1 MSMAKFRKVKNNR
14 KNSPTKG
21 MIYGRAV
28 VNSVVHTSAIAKKIT
43 ERCTVTEPD
52 ILAVINALMTEISAN
67 IAEGNKVV
75 LDNFGSFK
83 LGIRTSPAVSAKKF
97 TQANIKAMYII
108 YSPYSVMDQGKR
120 VKPMLSGIKM
130 EEMTEYNGIEDE
142 NDGGGTPGGTPG
154 GTSGGT
160 TSGGTSG
167 GGSGKD
173 NTGDTSGGT
182 DKDNPSGGNTESGGT
197 GKDNTGSGED
207 GGRDNV
213 DL

>member
-1 MSMAKFRKVKNNR
+1 MAKFRKVKNNR
-14 KNSPTKG
+14 KNSPTRG

-28 VNSVVHTSAIAKKIT
+28 VNRVVHTSAIAKKIT

-67 IAEGNKVV
+67 ISEGNKVV

-130 EEMTEYNGIEDE
+130 EEMTEYNGIEDKE
-142 NDGGGTPGGTPG
+142 NGGG
-154 GTSGGT
+154 

-167 GGSGKD
+167 GTDKD

-182 DKDNPSGGNTESGGT
+182 DKDNPGGGNTPSGDT
-197 GKDNTGSGED
+197 GKDNTGDGE
-207 GGRDNV
+207 GGGGDNV
-213 DL
+213 NF

>member
-14 KNSPTKG
+14 KNSPTRG

-28 VNSVVHTSAIAKKIT
+28 VNRVVHTSAIAKKIT

-67 IAEGNKVV
+67 ISEGNKVV

-130 EEMTEYNGIEDE
+130 EEMTEYNGIEDKE
-142 NDGGGTPGGTPG
+142 NGGG
-154 GTSGGT
+154 

-167 GGSGKD
+167 GGTSGRTDKD
-173 NTGDTSGGT
+173 NTGDTSG
-182 DKDNPSGGNTESGGT
+182 KDNPSGGNNPSGDT
-197 GKDNTGSGED
+197 GKDNTGDGE
-207 GGRDNV
+207 GGGGDNV
-213 DL
+213 NF

>member
-14 KNSPTKG
+14 KNSPTRG

-28 VNSVVHTSAIAKKIT
+28 VNRVVHTSAIAKKIT

-67 IAEGNKVV
+67 ISEGNKVV

-108 YSPYSVMDQGKR
+108 YSPYTVMDQGKR

-130 EEMTEYNGIEDE
+130 EEMTEYNGIEDKE
-142 NDGGGTPGGTPG
+142 NDGG
-154 GTSGGT
+154 

-167 GGSGKD
+167 GTDKD

-182 DKDNPSGGNTESGGT
+182 DKDNPSGGNTPSGGT
-197 GKDNTGSGED
+197 GKDNTGDGE
-207 GGRDNV
+207 GGGGDNV
-213 DL
+213 NF

>member
-142 NDGGGTPGGTPG
+142 NNGGGTPG

-167 GGSGKD
+167 GGTDKD

-182 DKDNPSGGNTESGGT
+182 NKDNPSGGNTESGGT
-197 GKDNTGSGED
+197 GSGED
-207 GGRDNV
+207 GGSDNV
-213 DL
+213 DF

>member
-28 VNSVVHTSAIAKKIT
+28 VNRVVHTSAIAKKIT

-75 LDNFGSFK
+75 LDEFGSFK

-97 TQANIKAMYII
+97 TSANIKNMYVI
-108 YSPYSVMDQGKR
+108 YTPYTFMDHGKR

-142 NDGGGTPGGTPG
+142 ENAGGTTGG

-160 TSGGTSG
+160 SGETSGGTSG
-167 GGSGKD
+167 DNTQTGGS
-173 NTGDTSGGT
+173 
-182 DKDNPSGGNTESGGT
+182 GNTESGGT
-197 GKDNTGSGED
+197 GDGQGSGSTD
-207 GGRDNV
+207 V

>member
-28 VNSVVHTSAIAKKIT
+28 VNKVVHTRAIAKKIT

-67 IAEGNKVV
+67 IADGNKVV
-75 LDNFGSFK
+75 LDEFGSFK
-83 LGIRTSPAVSAKKF
+83 LGIRTTPAESARKF
-97 TQANIKAMYII
+97 TEANIKNKYII
-108 YSPYSVMDQGKR
+108 YSPYTVMEQGRR

-130 EEMTEYNGIEDE
+130 EELTEYNGIEDKE
-142 NDGGGTPGGTPG
+142 NGG

-160 TSGGTSG
+160 S
-167 GGSGKD
+167 
-173 NTGDTSGGT
+173 GDTSGGT
-182 DKDNPSGGNTESGGT
+182 DKDNPSGGNTPSGDT
-197 GKDNTGSGED
+197 GKDNTGGGESGGD
-207 GGRDNV
+207 DNV
-213 DL
+213 NL

>member
-1 MSMAKFRKVKNNR
+1 MAKFRKVKNNR
-14 KNSPTKG
+14 KNSPTRG

-28 VNSVVHTSAIAKKIT
+28 VNRVVHTSAIAKKIT

-67 IAEGNKVV
+67 ISEGNKVV

-97 TQANIKAMYII
+97 TSANIKAMYII

-130 EEMTEYNGIEDE
+130 EEMTEYNGIEDKE
-142 NDGGGTPGGTPG
+142 NGGG
-154 GTSGGT
+154 

-167 GGSGKD
+167 GG
-173 NTGDTSGGT
+173 TSGGT
-182 DKDNPSGGNTESGGT
+182 DKDNTGDTSDKDNPGGGNTPSGDT
-197 GKDNTGSGED
+197 GKDNTGDGE
-207 GGRDNV
+207 GGGGDNV
-213 DL
+213 NF

>member
-142 NDGGGTPGGTPG
+142 NDGGGTSG

-167 GGSGKD
+167 GGTGKD
-173 NTGDTSGGT
+173 NTGDTSGST

-197 GKDNTGSGED
+197 GSGED
-207 GGRDNV
+207 GGSDNV
-213 DL
+213 DF

>member
-1 MSMAKFRKVKNNR
+1 MAKFRKVKNNR

-75 LDNFGSFK
+75 LDEFGSFK
-83 LGIRTSPAVSAKKF
+83 LGIRTSPAVNAKKF

-167 GGSGKD
+167 GGTGKD

>member
-14 KNSPTKG
+14 KNSPTRG

-28 VNSVVHTSAIAKKIT
+28 VNRVVHTSAIAKKIT

-67 IAEGNKVV
+67 ISEGNKVV

-120 VKPMLSGIKM
+120 VKPMLSGVKM
-130 EEMTEYNGIEDE
+130 EEMTEYNGIEDKE
-142 NDGGGTPGGTPG
+142 NGGG
-154 GTSGGT
+154 

-167 GGSGKD
+167 GGTSGGTDKD
-173 NTGDTSGGT
+173 NTGDTSG
-182 DKDNPSGGNTESGGT
+182 KDNPGGGNTPSGDT
-197 GKDNTGSGED
+197 GKDNTGDGE
-207 GGRDNV
+207 GGGGDNV
-213 DL
+213 NF

>member
-14 KNSPTKG
+14 KNSPTRG

-28 VNSVVHTSAIAKKIT
+28 VNRVVHTSAIAKKIT

-67 IAEGNKVV
+67 ISEGNKVV

-97 TQANIKAMYII
+97 TSANIKAMYII

-130 EEMTEYNGIEDE
+130 EEMTEYNGIEDKE
-142 NDGGGTPGGTPG
+142 NGGG
-154 GTSGGT
+154 

-167 GGSGKD
+167 GGTSGGTDKD
-173 NTGDTSGGT
+173 NTGDTS
-182 DKDNPSGGNTESGGT
+182 DKDNPSGGNTPSGGT
-197 GKDNTGSGED
+197 GKDNTGDGE
-207 GGRDNV
+207 GGGDDNV
-213 DL
+213 SL

>member
-14 KNSPTKG
+14 KNSPTRG

-28 VNSVVHTSAIAKKIT
+28 VNRVVHTSAIAKKIT

-75 LDNFGSFK
+75 LDEFGSFK
-83 LGIRTSPAVSAKKF
+83 LGIRTSPAVNAKKF
-97 TQANIKAMYII
+97 TSANIKNMYVI
-108 YSPYSVMDQGKR
+108 YTPYTFMDHGKR

-142 NDGGGTPGGTPG
+142 ENGGGTTGGGTSGETSG

-160 TSGGTSG
+160 TGGGTSSDNTQT
-167 GGSGKD
+167 GGS
-173 NTGDTSGGT
+173 
-182 DKDNPSGGNTESGGT
+182 GNTESGGT
-197 GKDNTGSGED
+197 GDGQGSGSTD
-207 GGRDNV
+207 V

>member
-28 VNSVVHTSAIAKKIT
+28 VNRVVHTSAIAKKIT

-75 LDNFGSFK
+75 LDEFGSFK
-83 LGIRTSPAVSAKKF
+83 LGIRTSPAVNAKKF
-97 TQANIKAMYII
+97 TSANIKNMYVI
-108 YSPYSVMDQGKR
+108 YSPYTVMDQGKR

-130 EEMTEYNGIEDE
+130 EELIEYNGIEDE
-142 NDGGGTPGGTPG
+142 EDGG

-160 TSGGTSG
+160 TAGGTSG
-167 GGSGKD
+167 GTTGGGTSGD
-173 NTGDTSGGT
+173 NTQTGG
-182 DKDNPSGGNTESGGT
+182 SGNTESGGT
-197 GKDNTGSGED
+197 GDGQGSGSTD
-207 GGRDNV
+207 V

>member
-14 KNSPTKG
+14 KNSPTRG

-75 LDNFGSFK
+75 LDEFGSFK

-97 TQANIKAMYII
+97 TSANIKAMYII

-142 NDGGGTPGGTPG
+142 ENGGG
-154 GTSGGT
+154 

-167 GGSGKD
+167 GGTDKD

-182 DKDNPSGGNTESGGT
+182 DKDNPSGGNTPSGGT

-207 GGRDNV
+207 SGDDNV
-213 DL
+213 SL

>member
-75 LDNFGSFK
+75 LDEFGSFK
-83 LGIRTSPAVSAKKF
+83 LGIRTTPAVNAKKF
-97 TQANIKAMYII
+97 TSANIKNMYVI
-108 YSPYSVMDQGKR
+108 YTPYTFMDHGKR

-130 EEMTEYNGIEDE
+130 EELIEYNGIEDE
-142 NDGGGTPGGTPG
+142 EDGG

-160 TSGGTSG
+160 TGGGTSGGTSG
-167 GGSGKD
+167 GA
-173 NTGDTSGGT
+173 SGGNT
-182 DKDNPSGGNTESGGT
+182 QTGGSGNTESGGT
-197 GKDNTGSGED
+197 GDGQGSGSTD
-207 GGRDNV
+207 V

>member
-14 KNSPTKG
+14 KNSPTRG

-28 VNSVVHTSAIAKKIT
+28 VNRVVHTSAIAKNIT

-67 IAEGNKVV
+67 ISEGNKVV

-130 EEMTEYNGIEDE
+130 EEMTEYNGIEDKE
-142 NDGGGTPGGTPG
+142 NGG

-160 TSGGTSG
+160 SGGGTSG

-182 DKDNPSGGNTESGGT
+182 DKDNPSGGNTPSGDT
-197 GKDNTGSGED
+197 GKDNTGDGE
-207 GGRDNV
+207 GGGGDNV
-213 DL
+213 NF

>member
-14 KNSPTKG
+14 KNSPTRG

-28 VNSVVHTSAIAKKIT
+28 VNRVVHTSAIAKKIT

-75 LDNFGSFK
+75 LDEFGSFK

-97 TQANIKAMYII
+97 TSANIKNMYVI
-108 YSPYSVMDQGKR
+108 YSPYTVMDQGKR

-142 NDGGGTPGGTPG
+142 ENGGG
-154 GTSGGT
+154 

-167 GGSGKD
+167 GG
-173 NTGDTSGGT
+173 TSGGT
-182 DKDNPSGGNTESGGT
+182 DKDNTGDTSDKDNPGGGNTPSGDT
-197 GKDNTGSGED
+197 GKDNTGDGE
-207 GGRDNV
+207 GGGGDNV
-213 DL
+213 NF

>member
-28 VNSVVHTSAIAKKIT
+28 VNKVVHTSAIAKKIT

-67 IAEGNKVV
+67 IADGNKVV
-75 LDNFGSFK
+75 LDDFGSFK
-83 LGIRTSPAVSAKKF
+83 LGIRTTPAESARKF
-97 TQANIKAMYII
+97 TEANIKNKYII
-108 YSPYSVMDQGKR
+108 YSPYTVMEQGRR

-130 EEMTEYNGIEDE
+130 EELTEYNGIEDKE
-142 NDGGGTPGGTPG
+142 NGG

-160 TSGGTSG
+160 S
-167 GGSGKD
+167 
-173 NTGDTSGGT
+173 GDTSGGT
-182 DKDNPSGGNTESGGT
+182 DKDNPSGGNPPSGDT
-197 GKDNTGSGED
+197 GKDNTGGGESGGD
-207 GGRDNV
+207 DNV
-213 DL
+213 NL

>member
-1 MSMAKFRKVKNNR
+1 MAKFRKVKNNR

-28 VNSVVHTSAIAKKIT
+28 VNSVVHTSTIAKKIT

-83 LGIRTSPAVSAKKF
+83 LGIRTSPAVNAKKF
-97 TQANIKAMYII
+97 TQANIKNMYVI
-108 YSPYSVMDQGKR
+108 YTPYTFMDHGKR

-130 EEMTEYNGIEDE
+130 EELTEYNGIEDE
-142 NDGGGTPGGTPG
+142 NDGGGTPG

>member
-1 MSMAKFRKVKNNR
+1 MAKFRKVKNNR

-75 LDNFGSFK
+75 LDEFGSFK
-83 LGIRTSPAVSAKKF
+83 LGIRTSPAVNAKKF
-97 TQANIKAMYII
+97 TQANIKNMYVI
-108 YSPYSVMDQGKR
+108 YTPYTVMDHGKR

-130 EEMTEYNGIEDE
+130 EELTEYNGIEDE

-154 GTSGGT
+154 GT

-167 GGSGKD
+167 GGTDKD

-197 GKDNTGSGED
+197 GKDNTGSGKD
-207 GGRDNV
+207 GGSDNV

>member
-28 VNSVVHTSAIAKKIT
+28 VNRVVHTSAIAKKIT

-75 LDNFGSFK
+75 LDEFGSFK

-97 TQANIKAMYII
+97 TSANIKNMYVI
-108 YSPYSVMDQGKR
+108 YSPYTVMDQGKR

-142 NDGGGTPGGTPG
+142 ENGGGTTGG

-160 TSGGTSG
+160 SGETSGGTSG
-167 GGSGKD
+167 GTSGD
-173 NTGDTSGGT
+173 NTQTGG
-182 DKDNPSGGNTESGGT
+182 SGNTESGGT
-197 GKDNTGSGED
+197 GDGQGSGSTD
-207 GGRDNV
+207 V

>member
-14 KNSPTKG
+14 KNSPTRG

-28 VNSVVHTSAIAKKIT
+28 VNRVVHTSAIAKKIT

-130 EEMTEYNGIEDE
+130 EEMTEYNGIEDKE
-142 NDGGGTPGGTPG
+142 NGGG
-154 GTSGGT
+154 

-167 GGSGKD
+167 GG
-173 NTGDTSGGT
+173 TSGGT
-182 DKDNPSGGNTESGGT
+182 DKDNTGDTSDKDNPGGGNTPSGDT
-197 GKDNTGSGED
+197 GKDNTGDGE
-207 GGRDNV
+207 GGGGDNV
-213 DL
+213 NF

>member
-14 KNSPTKG
+14 KNSPTRG
-21 MIYGRAV
+21 MVYGRAV
-28 VNSVVHTSAIAKKIT
+28 VNRVVHTSAIAKNIT

-97 TQANIKAMYII
+97 TSANIKAMYII

-130 EEMTEYNGIEDE
+130 EEMTEYNGIEDKE
-142 NDGGGTPGGTPG
+142 NGG

-160 TSGGTSG
+160 SGGGTSG

-182 DKDNPSGGNTESGGT
+182 DKDNPSGGNTPSGDT
-197 GKDNTGSGED
+197 GKDNTGDGEGSG
-207 GGRDNV
+207 GDNV
-213 DL
+213 NF

>member
-28 VNSVVHTSAIAKKIT
+28 VNKVVHTSAIAKKIT

-67 IAEGNKVV
+67 IADGNKVV
-75 LDNFGSFK
+75 LDEFGSFK
-83 LGIRTSPAVSAKKF
+83 LGIRTSPAESAKKF
-97 TQANIKAMYII
+97 TSANIKNMYVI
-108 YSPYSVMDQGKR
+108 YSPYTVMDQGKR

-130 EEMTEYNGIEDE
+130 EELTEYNGIEDE
-142 NDGGGTPGGTPG
+142 ENG
-154 GTSGGT
+154 
-160 TSGGTSG
+160 GGTSG
-167 GGSGKD
+167 GGTDKD

-182 DKDNPSGGNTESGGT
+182 DKDNPSGGNTPSGGT

-207 GGRDNV
+207 SGDDNV
-213 DL
+213 SL

>member
-28 VNSVVHTSAIAKKIT
+28 VNRVVHTSAIAKKIT

-75 LDNFGSFK
+75 LDEFGSFK
-83 LGIRTSPAVSAKKF
+83 LGIRTSPAVNAKKF
-97 TQANIKAMYII
+97 TSANIKNMYVI
-108 YSPYSVMDQGKR
+108 YSPYTVMDQGKR

-142 NDGGGTPGGTPG
+142 ENGGGTTGG

-160 TSGGTSG
+160 SGETSGDNTQT
-167 GGSGKD
+167 GGS
-173 NTGDTSGGT
+173 
-182 DKDNPSGGNTESGGT
+182 GNTESGGT
-197 GKDNTGSGED
+197 GDGQGSGSTD
-207 GGRDNV
+207 V

>member
-28 VNSVVHTSAIAKKIT
+28 VNKVVHTRAIAKKIT

-67 IAEGNKVV
+67 IADGNKVV
-75 LDNFGSFK
+75 LDEFGSFK
-83 LGIRTSPAVSAKKF
+83 LGIRTSPAESAKKF
-97 TQANIKAMYII
+97 TSANIKNMYVI
-108 YSPYSVMDQGKR
+108 YSPYTVMDQGKR

-130 EEMTEYNGIEDE
+130 EELTEYNGIEDE
-142 NDGGGTPGGTPG
+142 ENGGGTTGG
-154 GTSGGT
+154 GTSGE

-167 GGSGKD
+167 GTSGD
-173 NTGDTSGGT
+173 NTQTGG
-182 DKDNPSGGNTESGGT
+182 SGNTESGGT
-197 GKDNTGSGED
+197 GDGQGSGSKD
-207 GGRDNV
+207 V

>member
-14 KNSPTKG
+14 KNSPTRG

-28 VNSVVHTSAIAKKIT
+28 VNRVVHTSAIAKNIT

-97 TQANIKAMYII
+97 TSANIKAMYII

-130 EEMTEYNGIEDE
+130 EEMTEYNGIEDKE
-142 NDGGGTPGGTPG
+142 NGGGTSGG

-160 TSGGTSG
+160 D
-167 GGSGKD
+167 KD

-182 DKDNPSGGNTESGGT
+182 DKDNPSGGNTPSGGT
-197 GKDNTGSGED
+197 GDGEGSG
-207 GGRDNV
+207 GDNV
-213 DL
+213 NF

>member
-14 KNSPTKG
+14 KNSPTRG

-28 VNSVVHTSAIAKKIT
+28 VNKVVHTRAIAKKIT

-67 IAEGNKVV
+67 IADGNKVV
-75 LDNFGSFK
+75 LDEFGSFK
-83 LGIRTSPAVSAKKF
+83 LGIRTSPAESAKKF
-97 TQANIKAMYII
+97 TSANIKNMYVI
-108 YSPYSVMDQGKR
+108 YSPYTVMDQGKR

-130 EEMTEYNGIEDE
+130 EELTEYNGIEDE
-142 NDGGGTPGGTPG
+142 ENSG

-160 TSGGTSG
+160 SE

-182 DKDNPSGGNTESGGT
+182 DKDNPSGGNTPSGGT
-197 GKDNTGSGED
+197 GKDNTGDGE
-207 GGRDNV
+207 GGGDDNV
-213 DL
+213 SL

>member
-83 LGIRTSPAVSAKKF
+83 LGIRTSPAVNAKKF
-97 TQANIKAMYII
+97 TSANIKSMYVI
-108 YSPYSVMDQGKR
+108 YTPYTFMDHGKR

-130 EEMTEYNGIEDE
+130 EELTEYNGIEDE
-142 NDGGGTPGGTPG
+142 NDGGGTPG

-167 GGSGKD
+167 GGTGKD

>member
-14 KNSPTKG
+14 KNSPTRG

-28 VNSVVHTSAIAKKIT
+28 VNKVVHTRAIAKKIT

-67 IAEGNKVV
+67 IADGNKVV
-75 LDNFGSFK
+75 LDEFGSFK
-83 LGIRTSPAVSAKKF
+83 LGIRTSPAESAKKF
-97 TQANIKAMYII
+97 TSANIKNMYVI
-108 YSPYSVMDQGKR
+108 YSPYTVMDQGKR

-130 EEMTEYNGIEDE
+130 EEMTEYNGIEDKE
-142 NDGGGTPGGTPG
+142 NGG

-160 TSGGTSG
+160 AGGGTSG
-167 GGSGKD
+167 GTDKD

-182 DKDNPSGGNTESGGT
+182 DKDNPSGGNTPSGDT
-197 GKDNTGSGED
+197 GKDNTGDGE
-207 GGRDNV
+207 GGGGDNV
-213 DL
+213 NF

>member
-14 KNSPTKG
+14 KNSPTRG

-28 VNSVVHTSAIAKKIT
+28 VNRVVHTSAIAKNIT

-97 TQANIKAMYII
+97 TSANIKAMYII

-130 EEMTEYNGIEDE
+130 EEMTEYNGIEDKE
-142 NDGGGTPGGTPG
+142 NGG
-154 GTSGGT
+154 GTSG
-160 TSGGTSG
+160 
-167 GGSGKD
+167 
-173 NTGDTSGGT
+173 GGT
-182 DKDNPSGGNTESGGT
+182 DKDNPSSGNTPSGGT
-197 GKDNTGSGED
+197 GKDNTGDGE
-207 GGRDNV
+207 GGGDDNV
-213 DL
+213 SL

>member
-14 KNSPTKG
+14 KNSPTRG

-75 LDNFGSFK
+75 LDEFGSFK
-83 LGIRTSPAVSAKKF
+83 LGIRTSPAVNAKKF
-97 TQANIKAMYII
+97 TSANIKNMYVI
-108 YSPYSVMDQGKR
+108 YSPYTVMDQGKR

-130 EEMTEYNGIEDE
+130 EELIEYNGIEDE
-142 NDGGGTPGGTPG
+142 EDGG

-160 TSGGTSG
+160 TGGGTSG
-167 GGSGKD
+167 GTTGGGTSGD
-173 NTGDTSGGT
+173 NTQTGS
-182 DKDNPSGGNTESGGT
+182 SGNTEPGGT
-197 GKDNTGSGED
+197 GDGQGSGSTD
-207 GGRDNV
+207 V

>member
-14 KNSPTKG
+14 KNSPTRG

-28 VNSVVHTSAIAKKIT
+28 VNRVVHTSAIAKKIT

-97 TQANIKAMYII
+97 TSANIKAMYII

-130 EEMTEYNGIEDE
+130 EEMTEYNGIEDKE
-142 NDGGGTPGGTPG
+142 NGG

-160 TSGGTSG
+160 SGGGTSG

-182 DKDNPSGGNTESGGT
+182 DKDNPSGGNTPSGDT
-197 GKDNTGSGED
+197 GKDNTGDGEGSG
-207 GGRDNV
+207 GDNV
-213 DL
+213 NF

>member
-14 KNSPTKG
+14 KNSPTRG

-28 VNSVVHTSAIAKKIT
+28 VNRVVHTSAIAKKIT

-67 IAEGNKVV
+67 IADGNKVV
-75 LDNFGSFK
+75 LDEFGSFK
-83 LGIRTSPAVSAKKF
+83 LGIRTSPAVNAKKF
-97 TQANIKAMYII
+97 TQANIKNMYVI
-108 YSPYSVMDQGKR
+108 YTPYTVMDHGKR

-130 EEMTEYNGIEDE
+130 EELTEYNGIEDE
-142 NDGGGTPGGTPG
+142 NDGGGTPG

-167 GGSGKD
+167 GGTGKD